1 MVASR
6 CATTSAV
13 VPSIRC
19 HSASCT
25 SDSDSESSAEVAS
38 SRTSTL
44 APLAMAC
51 AMATRWRWP
60 PESFMPRSPTTVS
73 YPSGRRS
80 TNSST

>member
-13 VPSIRC
+13 VPSMRC

-25 SDSDSESSAEVAS
+25 NDSDSESSAEVAS
-38 SRTSTL
+38 SRTRTR
-44 APLAMAC
+44 APFAIAW

-60 PESFMPRSPTTVS
+60 PESFSPRSPTTVS
-73 YPSGRRS
+73 
-80 TNSST
+80 